1 MQGAH
6 LPVGRAGALG
16 NIYNSYEFVADMS
29 DLT

>member
-6 LPVGRAGALG
+6 LPVGRTGALV
-16 NIYNSYEFVADMS
+16 IYNSYEFVADMS